1 MRTRTFVIL
10 LLSALFFSLFAS
22 YSCSRGY
29 KRKTP
34 PNTSRE
40 APSRE
45 TRKNAPDDEERNE
58 KRDEDDSS
66 SRSRQND
73 DEDDDEEPA
82 RSGRRRPFRGDDDK
96 VDDDEGSSR
105 SNRHSVRQNEDGGA
119 SRSGRRRS
127 TRQDEDDEDT
137 TGRIKEPKRNNDSK
151 VLTPKELYK
160 KCSPAVFTI
169 KLPKKQG
176 SGFFIKSDGLA
187 VTNNHVLSQGNAQIK
202 LENDVCYDV
211 QQILYTNPTDDV
223 TIFRVNVKDKV
234 PYLHLSHRK
243 LEITD
248 RVYAIG
254 SPRGLENSFS
264 MGRVS
269 QFRPINLIQID
280 ITMDKG
286 SSGGALLNKYG
297 EVVGITTG
305 MAPKTNADL
314 NYAKKIE
321 LVLDYLGW

>member
-29 KRKTP
+29 KRKTH

-45 TRKNAPDDEERNE
+45 TRKNTPDDEERNE

-82 RSGRRRPFRGDDDK
+82 RSG
-96 VDDDEGSSR
+96 
-105 SNRHSVRQNEDGGA
+105 
-119 SRSGRRRS
+119 GRRRS
-127 TRQDEDDEDT
+127 TRQDEEDEDT

-202 LENDVCYDV
+202 LENGVCYDV

-234 PYLHLSHRK
+234 PYLPLSHRK
-243 LEITD
+243 VEITD

-269 QFRPINLIQID
+269 QFRTDNLIQID

-321 LVLDYLGW
+321 LVLNYLGW

>member
-1 MRTRTFVIL
+1 MRTRRFVIL

-45 TRKNAPDDEERNE
+45 TRKNAPDDEERNV
-58 KRDEDDSS
+58 RDEDDSS

-82 RSGRRRPFRGDDDK
+82 
-96 VDDDEGSSR
+96 R

-202 LENDVCYDV
+202 MENGVCYDV

>member
-45 TRKNAPDDEERNE
+45 TRKDAPDDEERNE
-58 KRDEDDSS
+58 RDEDDSS

-82 RSGRRRPFRGDDDK
+82 
-96 VDDDEGSSR
+96 R

-202 LENDVCYDV
+202 MENGVCYDV

>member
-58 KRDEDDSS
+58 RDEDDSS

-82 RSGRRRPFRGDDDK
+82 RSGRRR
-96 VDDDEGSSR
+96 
-105 SNRHSVRQNEDGGA
+105 
-119 SRSGRRRS
+119 S

-137 TGRIKEPKRNNDSK
+137 TGRITEPKRNNDRK

-202 LENDVCYDV
+202 MENGVCYDV

>member
-22 YSCSRGY
+22 YGCSRGY

-45 TRKNAPDDEERNE
+45 TRKNTPDDEERNE
-58 KRDEDDSS
+58 RDEDDSS

-82 RSGRRRPFRGDDDK
+82 RSGRRR
-96 VDDDEGSSR
+96 
-105 SNRHSVRQNEDGGA
+105 
-119 SRSGRRRS
+119 S

-137 TGRIKEPKRNNDSK
+137 TGRIKEPKRNNDRK

-202 LENDVCYDV
+202 LENGVCYDV

-269 QFRPINLIQID
+269 QFRTDNLIQID

>member
-58 KRDEDDSS
+58 RDEDDSS

-82 RSGRRRPFRGDDDK
+82 RSGRRP
-96 VDDDEGSSR
+96 
-105 SNRHSVRQNEDGGA
+105 
-119 SRSGRRRS
+119 S

-202 LENDVCYDV
+202 MENGVCYDV

>member
-58 KRDEDDSS
+58 RDDSS

-96 VDDDEGSSR
+96 VDDDDGS
-105 SNRHSVRQNEDGGA
+105 

-127 TRQDEDDEDT
+127 TRQDEDVEDT
-137 TGRIKEPKRNNDSK
+137 TGRIKEPKRNNDRK

-202 LENDVCYDV
+202 LENGVCYDV
-211 QQILYTNPTDDV
+211 Q
-223 TIFRVNVKDKV
+223 
-234 PYLHLSHRK
+234 
-243 LEITD
+243 
-248 RVYAIG
+248 
-254 SPRGLENSFS
+254 
-264 MGRVS
+264 
-269 QFRPINLIQID
+269 
-280 ITMDKG
+280 
-286 SSGGALLNKYG
+286 
-297 EVVGITTG
+297 
-305 MAPKTNADL
+305 
-314 NYAKKIE
+314 
-321 LVLDYLGW
+321 